1 MEDGVDMELSYE
13 YFIECL
19 QTGIKYIPFTLKILV
34 AVFLFANILA
44 FIFATVRFY
53 KIPVLSQITSF
64 FVAIWLGIPST
75 LSLVVAYLLV
85 LTNFSNWSKVLH
97 LPWGIKDV
105 NFVYVAVIVLI
116 ITYACPMSE
125 NFRGAYKAIGKV
137 QFEAG
142 YSIGLTEMQ
151 TLRRIIIPQLVPIMM
166 PTEVNW
172 LIIILKNIS
181 LISALG
187 LVEIMGGCLLVCA
200 RTYSYFEGYM
210 AAAVIYWIM
219 AIIIEQLGKW
229 IEKYSG
235 RHRRQKVC

>member
-1 MEDGVDMELSYE
+1 MEEGANMELSFE

-19 QTGIKYIPFTLKILV
+19 QTGLKYIPFTLEILA
-34 AVFLFANILA
+34 AVFIFANIFA
-44 FIFATVRFY
+44 FIFATIRFY
-53 KIPVLSQITSF
+53 KIPVLSQIVSV

-85 LTNFSNWSKVLH
+85 LTNFSNWAQALH

-105 NFVYVAVIVLI
+105 NFVYVAAIVLI
-116 ITYACPMSE
+116 ITYSCPMSE

-151 TLRRIIIPQLVPIMM
+151 TLRRIIIPQLIPIMM

-181 LISALG
+181 LISAIG

-219 AIIIEQLGKW
+219 AIIIEQIGKRM
-229 IEKYSG
+229 EKYSG
-235 RHRRQKVC
+235 KHRRQNVC

>member
-1 MEDGVDMELSYE
+1 MELSFE
-13 YFIECL
+13 YFLECL
-19 QTGIKYIPFTLKILV
+19 QTGVKYIPFTLKILV
-34 AVFLFANILA
+34 AVFIFANIFA
-44 FIFATVRFY
+44 FIFATIRFY
-53 KIPVLSQITSF
+53 EIPVLSQIISV

-85 LTNFSNWSKVLH
+85 LTNFTNWAQVLH

-116 ITYACPMSE
+116 ITYSCPISE

-142 YSIGLTEMQ
+142 YSIGLTEFQ
-151 TLRRIIIPQLVPIMM
+151 TLRRIIIPQLIPVMM

-181 LISALG
+181 LISAIG
-187 LVEIMGGCLLVCA
+187 LVEVMGGCLLVCA
-200 RTYSYFEGYM
+200 RTYSYFEGYV

-219 AIIIEQLGKW
+219 AIIIEQLGKRM
-229 IEKYSG
+229 ERYFSK
-235 RHRRQKVC
+235 HRRKVC